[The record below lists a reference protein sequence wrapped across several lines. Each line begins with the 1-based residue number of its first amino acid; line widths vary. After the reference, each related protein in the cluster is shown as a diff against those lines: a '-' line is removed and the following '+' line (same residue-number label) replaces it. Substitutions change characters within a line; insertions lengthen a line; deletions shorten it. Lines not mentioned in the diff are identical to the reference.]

1 MLPCYIKNIIS
12 DFLLGHNVED
22 TLIGCQLFI
31 NVCVFVKLFRSAR
44 HVAYL
49 HVKMCDIGNSFYVI
63 TVLFLLVYCI

>member
-1 MLPCYIKNIIS
+1 MLRTHSVANATSCR
-12 DFLLGHNVED
+12 
-22 TLIGCQLFI
+22 LFV
-31 NVCVFVKLFRSAR
+31 NVCVFVKLFRSTS